1 MWKPTQGKTQPLNT
15 EGIRVFTQT
24 EKNLP
29 MLPEGAPSPNW
40 RPRTPQEYADE
51 GYILISVENAT
62 RYPNALIRKGHRN
75 GRTFEEE
82 GLKEN
87 NGCVYVATKK
97 GDMKLTDFVVRVES
111 IKHKHTQSGVYD
123 CLVLLLQKG
132 NKSLPYEVKK
142 EGYRSLA
149 KALRQDHPEFKIFPQ
164 VDKCQSYFESYLA
177 RIYDEAIKKD
187 LPETDSYDYA
197 GWQMLSN
204 GQMYFFSGLD
214 EECTASLAL
223 VPIDEANVDVTSAVR
238 WLFHLVELGEPQ
250 AMWPIFLYKFTGVL
264 AKPFSDTWNRIN
276 FVLNICGPTGTGKTT
291 ISRPMYGDFDPDLQI
306 ISFRASAAG
315 ADHFI
320 ESKYDAVT
328 VLDDLSNAMEKKSRE
343 LFEHVL
349 RQFGDS
355 NGRVMASSDGGVK
368 RISMRGGIVITSE
381 SLLEGIR
388 QSSELRLL
396 VVPITKTSFSTELCQ
411 TLTADAV
418 RRKRKPK
425 GCYSQMDIAMTA
437 FIRYVSY
444 HYEEIVDGI
453 SLETTPATDV
463 HFRRLQ
469 NVYALLL
476 HIGSIVYDFGAA
488 YSALTCTK
496 EEFMQKLQFFLTQ
509 VIQYNDV
516 LGLQADPATL
526 FLKMIVSAIKQNL
539 LPIALEKD
547 DFAKRMNAFIG
558 YFESEHDGRKL
569 KIDPDR
575 TYEWM
580 RHRCRGIGL
589 QFSTTPHE
597 LQKKLLDAGFS
608 EGYQQ
613 KNHASKALKQVTING
628 NKLSLLVLRWDVV
641 LAATETA

>member
-1 MWKPTQGKTQPLNT
+1 MWKPTYGKTRPLNT
-15 EGIRVFTQT
+15 EGIHVFKQT
-24 EKNLP
+24 EANLP
-29 MLPEGAPSPNW
+29 ALPKRSPISNW
-40 RPRTPQEYADE
+40 RPHTPQEYEAE
-51 GYILISVENAT
+51 GRVLIPAGGAAK
-62 RYPNALIRKGHRN
+62 YPQSLNIPSRN
-75 GRTFEEE
+75 GLVFKEEY
-82 GLKEN
+82 LKERD
-87 NGCVYVATKK
+87 GCVYVETKK
-97 GDMKLTDFVVRVES
+97 GDAKLTDFVVRVES
-111 IKHKHTQSGVYD
+111 LNHRHTLAGVKDYL
-123 CLVLLLQKG
+123 CLLLQKG
-132 NKSLPYEVKK
+132 TRSLSYAIKK
-142 EGYRSLA
+142 ENYRSLS

-164 VDKCQSYFESYLA
+164 IDKCQSFFESYLTCV
-177 RIYDEAIKKD
+177 YDEAIKKD
-187 LPETDSYDYA
+187 LLETDSYDHA
-197 GWQMLSN
+197 GWQTLPN
-204 GQMYFFSGLD
+204 GHMHFFSGLD
-214 EECTASLAL
+214 EECTSTLSL
-223 VPIDEANVDVTSAVR
+223 VPLDKVNIDVASAVR

-264 AKPFSDTWNRIN
+264 AKPFLDTWNHIN

-291 ISRPMYGDFDPDLQI
+291 ISRPMFGDFDPDLQI

-328 VLDDLSNAMEKKSRE
+328 VLDDLSNSMEKKSRE

-355 NGRVMASSDGGVK
+355 NGRVMASSNGGVK

-418 RRKRKPK
+418 QRKRKK
-425 GCYSQMDIAMTA
+425 CYPQMDIAMTA

-444 HYEEIVDGI
+444 HYEEIVDRI
-453 SLETTPATDV
+453 SRETTPAIDV

-469 NVYALLL
+469 NVYALLH

-488 YSALTCTK
+488 YGALTCTK
-496 EEFMQKLQFFLTQ
+496 EEFMQTLQFFLAQ

-539 LPIALEKD
+539 LPIAQEKD
-547 DFAKRMNAFIG
+547 DFAKRTNAFIG
-558 YFESEHDGRKL
+558 YFESEQDGRKL

-575 TYEWM
+575 GYEWM

-613 KNHASKALKQVTING
+613 KGHASKTLKQVTING
-628 NKLSLLVLRWDVV
+628 NKLSLLVLRWDSV
-641 LAATETA
+641 LAATETS